1 MGGATN
7 GLDFCFSVRPGSQYS
22 VIISQYPY
30 SHVWEGFDTMVLW
43 SLCKL
48 CVMCPRT
55 LCCFVFQCM
64 CMTGLVMAL
73 ISQEFIKVFIPAVF
87 SFQIMLKMY
96 REEQG
101 VEELLA
107 ADKLQ
112 SLIIAAASLWDQCS
126 HPWKVPTGRVLRA
139 ISKTQTKNSILHLQG
154 VLSLFGGFFP
164 CGCPENEFSG
174 N

>member
-1 MGGATN
+1 MCDVSKN
-7 GLDFCFSVRPGSQYS
+7 FVLFCFSVRVY
-22 VIISQYPY
+22 
-30 SHVWEGFDTMVLW
+30 D
-43 SLCKL
+43 C
-48 CVMCPRT
+48 
-55 LCCFVFQCM
+55 
-64 CMTGLVMAL
+64 GLVMAL
-73 ISQEFIKVFIPAVF
+73 ISQALIKVFIPAVF

-126 HPWKVPTGRVLRA
+126 HPWKVPTGRVLRT

-154 VLSLFGGFFP
+154 VLSLFGSFFP